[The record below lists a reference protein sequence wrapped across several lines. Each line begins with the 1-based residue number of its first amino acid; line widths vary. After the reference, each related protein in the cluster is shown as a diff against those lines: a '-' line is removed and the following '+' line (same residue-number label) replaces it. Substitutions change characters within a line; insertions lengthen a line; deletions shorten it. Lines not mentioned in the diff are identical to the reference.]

1 MNDQLSPFVQAF
13 NQSVREAE
21 VFLCITRD
29 SELQRAAL
37 AALQSKVEEVSI
49 EKSAAIEAQD
59 EDYANLLLGCQ
70 CVALALSA
78 EIKMWLLL
86 KGGNPDAAWDEL
98 ITAQMASI
106 DAVRAHEGFHHL
118 EQNNLKL
125 EAIES
130 LIFPP
135 QVFISSGLVVS
146 TQECSICG
154 NEYEDCDHLVGK
166 PYMGKFCHINAR
178 GLKADHVAL
187 VKDPADKRCRVTQFG
202 VEGGNRN
209 RMTWK
214 VHPRSDD
221 V

>member
-1 MNDQLSPFVQAF
+1 MNNQLSPFIQAF
-13 NQSVREAE
+13 NHSIRDAE
-21 VFLCITRD
+21 IFLCITRD
-29 SELQRAAL
+29 SELQRTAL
-37 AALQSKVEEVSI
+37 ETLRTKIEEVSI
-49 EKSAAIEAQD
+49 EKRAAIEAQD

-70 CVALALSA
+70 CVARALTA
-78 EIKMWLLL
+78 EIKMWLFL

-98 ITAQMASI
+98 VAAQMASI
-106 DAVRAHEGFHHL
+106 DAVRAHDGFHQL
-118 EQNNLKL
+118 EQNNRKL

-135 QVFISSGLVVS
+135 QVFISSGLVVN
-146 TQECSICG
+146 TQECSICAK
-154 NEYEDCDHLVGK
+154 EYEDCEHLVGK
-166 PYMGKFCHINAR
+166 PYMGTFCHINAR

-214 VHPRSDD
+214 VHSRSHD